1 LVSVVAAYRYTTCIY
16 QNAVLRCGKYAHVS
30 QWVGHCSV
38 CRDTPYVVA
47 QRLIVTLQAY
57 ICKRR
62 LENHFLE
69 LDVNGNVLL
78 EIGLKELVP
87 RMIVSTELMWD

>member
-1 LVSVVAAYRYTTCIY
+1 
-16 QNAVLRCGKYAHVS
+16 
-30 QWVGHCSV
+30 VGHCSV
-38 CRDTPYVVA
+38 CRDTHYVVP
-47 QRLIVTLQAY
+47 QSLIVTLQTY

-62 LENHFLE
+62 LGNHFLE

-78 EIGLKELVP
+78 EIGLKELVR